1 MMRKLLRF
9 ISSFL
14 LISSLAFSDLRTK
27 INNVIVVK
35 VGDSLVTSYDV
46 QNEILTNLLLS
57 KKALTQENI
66 NNNKNYAVQSLINKL
81 IKRIEINKRKVTRYN
96 NEDLKVYIKKV
107 ANNFNTDT
115 DGLKEI
121 FNKNGASYDV
131 FIRDY
136 ETNLLWNTLI
146 FSIYRNKTN
155 VNIVDVD
162 NELELL
168 SVNKEIKYNLSEI
181 IIAKTQDGS
190 VKEILQLIKDKGF
203 EIAARKYSIAPTAE
217 KGGLIGWISKKS
229 LSKNILKKIENLK
242 VNELS
247 NPILNENII
256 TIVKVNDIKESENEI
271 KADETRKS
279 ILSKKREEKLSLF
292 SRSHYSNLE
301 NTIQIN
307 FR

>member
-96 NEDLKVYIKKV
+96 NEDLKVYVKKV

-190 VKEILQLIKDKGF
+190 VKEILQLIKDKG
-203 EIAARKYSIAPTAE
+203 
-217 KGGLIGWISKKS
+217 GLIGWISKKS

-247 NPILNENII
+247 TPILNENII

>member
-14 LISSLAFSDLRTK
+14 LISNLAFSDLKSK

-46 QNEILTNLLLS
+46 QNEIITNLLLS

-66 NNNKNYAVQSLINKL
+66 NNNKNYAVQSLINKS
-81 IKRIEINKRKVTRYN
+81 IKRIEINKREVTKYN

-107 ANNFNTDT
+107 ADNFNTDA
-115 DGLKEI
+115 DGLREI
-121 FNKNGASYDV
+121 FNKNGANYDV

-155 VNIVDVD
+155 VNVVDVD

-168 SVNKEIKYNLSEI
+168 FATKEIKYNLSEI

-203 EIAARKYSIAPTAE
+203 EIAARKYSMAPTAE

-229 LSKNILKKIENLK
+229 LSKNILKTIESLK

-247 NPILNENII
+247 TPILNENII
-256 TIVKVNDIKESENEI
+256 TIIKVNGIKENENEI
-271 KADETRKS
+271 EVDETRKS